1 MMPSLG
7 WAAVIALLSLMST
20 GGTPMLPLFG
30 VVPVDKA
37 AHFAVYLIL
46 AYLLLVGTQKQ
57 YTINT
62 LRYYSIP
69 VSLTVAVLY
78 GVLMELLQGF
88 VIMDRNLEFYD
99 IVANTAG
106 SFSGLGVFWLVYL
119 K

>member
-1 MMPSLG
+1 MMPSIG

-20 GGTPMLPLFG
+20 GGTPMMPLFG
-30 VVPVDKA
+30 LVPVDKA
-37 AHFAVYLIL
+37 AHFAVYLIFC
-46 AYLLLVGTQKQ
+46 YLLLVGSKKQ
-57 YTINT
+57 YSIDK

-69 VSLTVAVLY
+69 ISLTVAVLY

-106 SFSGLGVFWLVYL
+106 SFSGLSVFWLVYI